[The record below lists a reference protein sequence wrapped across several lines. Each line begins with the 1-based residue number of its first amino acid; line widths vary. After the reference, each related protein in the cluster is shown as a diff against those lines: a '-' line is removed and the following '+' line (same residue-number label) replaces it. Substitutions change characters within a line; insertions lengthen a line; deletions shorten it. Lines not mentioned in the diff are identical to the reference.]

1 MVGAAPLGVSWVRLG
16 HLVHS
21 EEAGMQRELG
31 RKIGALGHG
40 TPEKLTSGESDV

>member
-1 MVGAAPLGVSWVRLG
+1 MYTEKSIYKGAVNM
-16 HLVHS
+16 